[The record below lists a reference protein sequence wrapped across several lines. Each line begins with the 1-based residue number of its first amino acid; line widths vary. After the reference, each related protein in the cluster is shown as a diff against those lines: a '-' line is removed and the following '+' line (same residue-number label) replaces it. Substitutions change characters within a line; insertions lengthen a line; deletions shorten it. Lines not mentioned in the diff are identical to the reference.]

1 MYRELATINKVI
13 DLSPRSA
20 LDSAETFLT
29 QHGYSPLSRTDTS
42 LTVKRD
48 HRSRP
53 PDQGLLALTIKALP
67 QPEGGVQVK
76 IRGNDEEGLRERQAE
91 WREWVESLPNSR
103 SSRSEEVLTDE
114 ALTKTAPLHETE
126 GEDPIDEDPE
136 QERPNVPRE
145 LGGAEEPPRQAP
157 TSQKTEVVQTP
168 IEEPTDEAGTQ
179 VQAPVEELT
188 DEPGSHNERFEVSE
202 VSIGPPT
209 SVAHSVAHL
218 YEYKMVQ
225 LPPPLPPPLAAQE
238 EDQEADK
245 AVRYLQA
252 VANEQAEEGWE
263 FYRVDALGDRGGQRQ
278 YFVATFRRPR

>member
-1 MYRELATINKVI
+1 
-13 DLSPRSA
+13 
-20 LDSAETFLT
+20 
-29 QHGYSPLSRTDTS
+29 
-42 LTVKRD
+42 
-48 HRSRP
+48 
-53 PDQGLLALTIKALP
+53 LLALTIKALP

-76 IRGNDEEGLRERQAE
+76 IRGNDEEGIRERQAE

-103 SSRSEEVLTDE
+103 SSESEEALTDE
-114 ALTKTAPLHETE
+114 ALTDEALTDEASTKTAPLHETQ
-126 GEDPIDEDPE
+126 GEVPIDEDPE
-136 QERPNVPRE
+136 QERPNVPSE
-145 LGGAEEPPRQAP
+145 LGGADEPPRQAP
-157 TSQKTEVVQTP
+157 TSQETQVVQAP

-245 AVRYLQA
+245 AARYLQA
-252 VANEQAEEGWE
+252 IANEQAEEGWE